1 MMATL
6 AGIYVLQ
13 DFVKFQSQMKLKFV
27 SVCVEGAEKWS
38 GRLLILQ
45 VESMYWCYMSR
56 TKSMCDGI

>member
-27 SVCVEGAEKWS
+27 SVCVEGAEK
-38 GRLLILQ
+38 
-45 VESMYWCYMSR
+45 
-56 TKSMCDGI
+56 